1 MSFTVLKTENMNIHK
16 IWTNRLNAFV
26 DLSKWTNELAD
37 PKKQDNSQASIDEE
51 QVNLKVYS
59 RVDLSDYLLLTNSSS
74 QNYISKKISTLKKM
88 MITKANQEIKLIWGI
103 QKN

>member
-16 IWTNRLNAFV
+16 IWTNWLNAFV

-37 PKKQDNSQASIDEE
+37 PKKQDNSQASIDKE

-59 RVDLSDYLLLTNSSS
+59 RVDLSDYLLLTLQAKIIYPRNFPPWKRWWS
-74 QNYISKKISTLKKM
+74 Q
-88 MITKANQEIKLIWGI
+88 KLI
-103 QKN
+103 KKLS